1 MAGKITIQ
9 TIAENCGV
17 CIATVSRVLNGS
29 SSVSESVRRK
39 VLDYIEDTGW
49 KSSRIRNRMFPVEEQ
64 IVPVFTGSRTLEN
77 EQNIGNLRAFLQELS
92 DTGMHR

>member
-64 IVPVFTGSRTLEN
+64 IVRPFFLGQKKRK
-77 EQNIGNLRAFLQELS
+77 LREEAVRSSEKFGDDRLR
-92 DTGMHR
+92 M